1 MSNVITYLKQ
11 RGFVDN
17 LTSEELVKAA
27 EKPLKAYIGFDPTAD
42 SLHLG
47 HLLGIVALG
56 WFEKFGHTPVALV
69 GGATGKVGDPSGKSQ
84 ERPLLSQEVLES
96 NVAAIRN
103 QFERCLKS
111 PIVLNNDD
119 WLGKFS
125 LIDFLRDVGKHFRVG
140 PMLGKDSVRSRIQ
153 SEEGISF
160 TEFTYQVLQGYDF
173 YHLSQ
178 EEGITL
184 QMGGSDQWGNITAG
198 MELSR
203 KLNGKPL
210 FGMTFPLLTRSDGA
224 KFGKSEGGAIWLDP
238 QKTSPYQFYQYLVRV
253 ADADV
258 TRMMRMITFMDLKE
272 IEEFEKAF
280 ASGDFT
286 PNAAQKR
293 LAEGVTRF
301 VHGDKGVEIALR
313 VTEAAAPGSKAT
325 LDPEVLRE
333 IAKDM
338 PTATL
343 AMGDV
348 VEKSYA
354 EVATKAGLLN
364 SKGEAVRLI
373 KNGGAYLN
381 NEKVD
386 DQSFVIENKHVIGG
400 EYLLFGSGKKK
411 KILIK
416 IEKEL
421 A

>member
-1 MSNVITYLKQ
+1 M
-11 RGFVDN
+11 
-17 LTSEELVKAA
+17 
-27 EKPLKAYIGFDPTAD
+27 
-42 SLHLG
+42 
-47 HLLGIVALG
+47 
-56 WFEKFGHTPVALV
+56 
-69 GGATGKVGDPSGKSQ
+69 
-84 ERPLLSQEVLES
+84 ES